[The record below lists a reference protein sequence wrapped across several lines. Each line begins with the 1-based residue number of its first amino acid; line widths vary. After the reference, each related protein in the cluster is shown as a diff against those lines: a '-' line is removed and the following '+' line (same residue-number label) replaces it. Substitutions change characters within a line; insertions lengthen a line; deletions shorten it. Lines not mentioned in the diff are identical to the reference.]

1 MVEKAQVYQTI
12 LVGIDGSEQAKR
24 AFEKAVETA
33 DRNRAK
39 LIIAYVVESQ
49 AYTTGDFASTGIEMA
64 VTDVADQ
71 KQMLH
76 GYLEQAKKAGIK
88 EVQTVLAFG
97 SPRQLMSQQLP
108 KQYHIDLIMVG
119 QSGLNAVERFMM
131 GSVSAAI
138 TRDAPCD
145 VLIIRS
151 K

>member
-1 MVEKAQVYQTI
+1 MVEKVQEYQTI
-12 LVGIDGSEQAKR
+12 LVGIDGSEQAKK

-33 DRNRAK
+33 ERNKAK
-39 LIIAYVVESQ
+39 LIIAYVVENQ
-49 AYTTGDFASTGIEMA
+49 AYTTADFASTGVEIA

-71 KQMLH
+71 KRMLQ
-76 GYLEQAKKAGIK
+76 GYLEKAKKVGIK

-108 KQYHIDLIMVG
+108 KQYHIDLIIVG

-145 VLIIRS
+145 VLIVR
-151 K
+151 